1 MINNMKGLHYE
12 FTGETQK
19 FRSLDLTED
28 RYVTLNRI
36 IATKDLPENF
46 VRKGD
51 LGGWIEKVE
60 NLQGNAWVAD
70 NAKVYGEAMVFGNA
84 KVYENA
90 VVYQKSKVYGKARV
104 YGDSKVRG
112 EANISGE
119 AYVLGNSF
127 ILDSSKVSG
136 LSYVCGNSYISG
148 NSYVFGRSHLDG
160 NTKLFGNAYI
170 GSDNDFCVL
179 SKFGSINRDITFF
192 TNICKK
198 VFVYCGCFKGTL
210 NEFVKEVKKTH
221 KGTKYEREYLAMVEL
236 VKIKF
241 NLL

>member
-1 MINNMKGLHYE
+1 MIDNMKGLHYE

-36 IATKDLPENF
+36 VATKDLPENF

-70 NAKVYGEAMVFGNA
+70 NAKVY
-84 KVYENA
+84 
-90 VVYQKSKVYGKARV
+90 
-104 YGDSKVRG
+104 
-112 EANISGE
+112 GE

-179 SKFGSINRDITFF
+179 SKFGSINKDITFF